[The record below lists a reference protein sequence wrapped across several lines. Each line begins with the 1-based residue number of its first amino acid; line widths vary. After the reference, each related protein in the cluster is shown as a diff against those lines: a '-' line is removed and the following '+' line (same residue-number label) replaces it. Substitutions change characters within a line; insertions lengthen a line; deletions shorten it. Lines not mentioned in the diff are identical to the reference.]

1 MPGVEDISS
10 NVHRLVELTSGMNAS
25 TATDSMSTVL
35 DKCTV
40 VLEELRTIQI
50 LTETHSE
57 GLSDQLKQME
67 NSIQEIG
74 SLFDR
79 IDQLN
84 DFVQKAKSDLDK
96 LEKLY
101 NVVDRQ

>member
-1 MPGVEDISS
+1 MNGVEEITS
-10 NVHRLVELTSGMNAS
+10 NLHNLVGLTAGMNAGS
-25 TATDSMSTVL
+25 TPMNTVL

-57 GLSDQLKQME
+57 GLSDQLKQTEKNILEIE
-67 NSIQEIG
+67 N
-74 SLFDR
+74 LFTR

-84 DFVQKAKSDLDK
+84 ESVQKTKSDLDK

-101 NVVDRQ
+101 NVVTRQ

>member
-1 MPGVEDISS
+1 
-10 NVHRLVELTSGMNAS
+10 MN
-25 TATDSMSTVL
+25 TVL

-57 GLSDQLKQME
+57 GLSDQLKQTEKNILEIE
-67 NSIQEIG
+67 N
-74 SLFDR
+74 LFTR

-84 DFVQKAKSDLDK
+84 ESVQKTKSDLDK

-101 NVVDRQ
+101 NVVTRQ

>member
-1 MPGVEDISS
+1 MTGVDDISS
-10 NVHRLVELTSGMNAS
+10 NVHKLVGVTAGMNTAAS
-25 TATDSMSTVL
+25 TGPMNLVL
-35 DKCTV
+35 DKCSV

-57 GLSDQLKQME
+57 GLSEQLKMTEKNILEME
-67 NSIQEIG
+67 N
-74 SLFDR
+74 LFDQ
-79 IDQLN
+79 IDQLCL
-84 DFVQKAKSDLDK
+84 FVQKAKSDLDK